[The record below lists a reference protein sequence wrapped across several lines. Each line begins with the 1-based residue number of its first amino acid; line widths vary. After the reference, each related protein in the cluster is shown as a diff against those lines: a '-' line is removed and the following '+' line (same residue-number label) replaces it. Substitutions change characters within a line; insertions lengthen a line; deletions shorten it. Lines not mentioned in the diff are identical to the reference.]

1 MSEALPDG
9 PFEALLG
16 RLAPDRDAAGVRYEE
31 LRLRLVS
38 VFEYR
43 RCPHPEEL
51 ADETLDRAARKLW
64 ELGDRFSGGDPAR
77 YVFGVAWNIARESFR
92 RPAAVSLPNGFET
105 RAHANAE
112 PPDEGA
118 ERAAACLDRCLQH
131 LAAGDRDLVLGYHE
145 GARGAR
151 IDRRAGL
158 ARELGLTPNALRL
171 RIHRLTTRLRQCVEA
186 CVARAAL
193 EPRLT

>member
-1 MSEALPDG
+1 VPDALPDG

-16 RLAPDRDAAGVRYEE
+16 RLAPDRDAAGTRYEE
-31 LRLRLVS
+31 LRVRLVS

-77 YVFGVAWNIARESFR
+77 YVFGVAWNVARESFR
-92 RPAAVSLPNGFET
+92 RPATLPLPDGFET
-105 RAHANAE
+105 RARPGAL
-112 PPDEGA
+112 PPDERD
-118 ERAAACLDRCLQH
+118 ERAAACLEHCLGQ
-131 LAAGDRDLVLGYHE
+131 LAEDDRDLVLGYHA
-145 GARGAR
+145 GARRAR
-151 IDRRAGL
+151 IERRAGL
-158 ARELGLTPNALRL
+158 ARGLSLTPNALRL
-171 RIHRLTTRLRQCVEA
+171 RIHRLTARLRECVEA
-186 CVARAAL
+186 CLARGAM